1 MLKGKKIIIG
11 VTGSIAAYK
20 TAVLIRLLKKEQAE
34 VKVIMTKLAREFIT
48 PLTLATLSG
57 NAVMVDFF
65 NPENGEW
72 NNHVNLGLWADAYV
86 IAPATANTIGK
97 MAGGIA
103 DNLLLTTYLSAKCP
117 VFIAP
122 AMDKDMYNHKA
133 TRKNIQTL
141 QNTGNIILEAAT
153 GELAS
158 GLEGKGR
165 MEEPEKIVDELRTFF
180 KKDTLKKKLLEK
192 LSNKRILI
200 TAGPT
205 HENIDP
211 VRYISN
217 YSSGKMG
224 YALAE
229 ELAKL
234 GARVTLVSGPTNL
247 ILNHPNIEVIYV
259 ERADEMYKQ
268 SKSRFKNMDG
278 AILAAAVAD
287 YKPKK
292 VSGEKIKVTGK
303 EMILKLEPTV
313 DIALELGK
321 MKKDNQFLAG
331 FALESEN
338 ELENARSKLKK
349 KNFDFIVLNSLKDK
363 GAGFQYDTN
372 KISIIDKNNNLTNFK
387 LKLKKA
393 AAIDIINKIAEIIK
407 E

>member
-1 MLKGKKIIIG
+1 MLKGKKIILG

-20 TAVLIRLLKKEQAE
+20 AAVLIRLLIREKAE
-34 VKVIMTKLAREFIT
+34 VKVIMTRLAGEFIT

-57 NAVMVDFF
+57 NHVMVDFF

-72 NNHVNLGLWADAYV
+72 NNHVMLGLWADAFV
-86 IAPATANTIGK
+86 IAPATANTIAK

-117 VFIAP
+117 VFVAP
-122 AMDKDMYNHKA
+122 AMDKDMYSHK
-133 TRKNIQTL
+133 TTKRNLQTL
-141 QNTGNIILEAAT
+141 KDAGNIVLEAVT

-165 MEEPEKIVDELRTFF
+165 MEEPENIVNEL
-180 KKDTLKKKLLEK
+180 KKYFRKGALKKKLPERLN
-192 LSNKRILI
+192 NKKVLI

-205 HENIDP
+205 REKIDP

-229 ELAKL
+229 ELATL
-234 GARVTLVSGPTNL
+234 GAKVTLVSGPTEI
-247 ILNHPNIEVIYV
+247 ILNHPNIEIINVV
-259 ERADEMYKQ
+259 NADEMYKQ
-268 SKSRFKNMDG
+268 CRNRFKKMHG

-287 YKPKK
+287 YRPKK
-292 VSGEKIKVTGK
+292 ISGKKIRSSLK
-303 EMILKLEPTV
+303 ELALELEPTK
-313 DIALELGK
+313 DIAKELGRIK
-321 MKKDNQFLAG
+321 TRDQFLVG

-338 ELENARSKLKK
+338 ETEKARNKMRS

-363 GAGFQYDTN
+363 GAGFHYDTN
-372 KISIIDKNNNLTNFK
+372 KISIIDKNNKLTNFK
-387 LKLKKA
+387 LKSKKEVA
-393 AAIDIINKIAEIIK
+393 KDIISKIAEII
-407 E
+407 

>member
-1 MLKGKKIIIG
+1 MLKGKKIILGI
-11 VTGSIAAYK
+11 TGSIAAYK
-20 TAVLIRLLKKEQAE
+20 AAMLIRLLIKEQAE

-48 PLTLATLSG
+48 PLTMATLSG
-57 NAVMVDFF
+57 NRVMVDFF

-72 NNHVNLGLWADAYV
+72 NNHVKLGLWADAFV

-122 AMDKDMYNHKA
+122 AMDKNMYSHK
-133 TRKNIQTL
+133 TTKKNLQTL
-141 QNTGNIILEAAT
+141 QNTGNIILEAAI

-165 MEEPEKIVDELRTFF
+165 MEEPENIVNELKNYF
-180 KKDTLKKKLLEK
+180 KKSTLKKKLHDRLV
-192 LSNKRILI
+192 NKNILI

-205 HENIDP
+205 RENIDP

-224 YALAE
+224 FALAE
-229 ELAKL
+229 ELANL
-234 GARVTLVSGPTNL
+234 GAKVTLISGPTDL
-247 ILNHPNIEVIYV
+247 LLNHPNIKIINVV
-259 ERADEMYKQ
+259 DADEMYKQ
-268 SKSRFKNMDG
+268 SRIRFKNMHG

-292 VSGEKIKVTGK
+292 ASGKKIKGSGK
-303 EMILKLEPTV
+303 KLILELAPTI
-313 DIALELGK
+313 DIAQELGRIK
-321 MKKDNQFLAG
+321 NKSQFLAG

-338 ELENARSKLKK
+338 EIENARSKLKK
-349 KNFDFIVLNSLKDK
+349 KNFDFIVLNSVKDK

-372 KISIIDKNNNLTNFK
+372 KISIIDKNNKLTNFK
-387 LKLKKA
+387 LKSKKEVA
-393 AAIDIINKIAEIIK
+393 KDIINKIAEII
-407 E
+407 

>member
-20 TAVLIRLLKKEQAE
+20 TAVLIRLLGKEQAE

-72 NNHVNLGLWADAYV
+72 NNHVNLGLWADAFV

-97 MAGGIA
+97 MANGIA

-117 VFIAP
+117 VFVAP
-122 AMDKDMYNHKA
+122 AMDKDMYSHKA
-133 TRKNIQTL
+133 TKNNIQTL
-141 QNTGNIILEAAT
+141 HNTGNIILEAAT

-165 MEEPEKIVDELRTFF
+165 MEEPEKIVNELRNFF

-192 LSNKRILI
+192 LNNKRILI

-229 ELAKL
+229 ELANL
-234 GARVTLVSGPTNL
+234 GARVTLISGPTNL
-247 ILNHPNIEVIYV
+247 ILKHPNIEIIDV

-268 SKSRFKNMDG
+268 SISRFKNMHG

-292 VSGEKIKVTGK
+292 ASGKKIKGSGK
-303 EMILKLEPTV
+303 ELILELEPTI
-313 DIALELGK
+313 DIAQELGK
-321 MKKDNQFLAG
+321 MKKKNQFLAG

-349 KNFDFIVLNSLKDK
+349 KNFDFIVLNSLKNE

-372 KISIIDKNNNLTNFK
+372 KISIIDKNNNLINFK
-387 LKLKKA
+387 LKLKKD
-393 AAIDIINKIAEIIK
+393 AAIDIINKIAEII
-407 E
+407 

>member
-20 TAVLIRLLKKEQAE
+20 TAVLIRLLGKEQAE

-72 NNHVNLGLWADAYV
+72 NNHVNLGLWADAFV

-97 MAGGIA
+97 MANGIA

-117 VFIAP
+117 VFVAP
-122 AMDKDMYNHKA
+122 AMDKDMYSHKA
-133 TRKNIQTL
+133 TKKNIQTL

-165 MEEPEKIVDELRTFF
+165 MEEPEKIVNELRNFF

-192 LSNKRILI
+192 LNNKRILI

-229 ELAKL
+229 ELANL
-234 GARVTLVSGPTNL
+234 GARVTLISGPTNL
-247 ILNHPNIEVIYV
+247 ILKHPNIEIIDV

-268 SKSRFKNMDG
+268 SISRFKNMHG

-292 VSGEKIKVTGK
+292 ASGKKIKGSGK
-303 EMILKLEPTV
+303 ELILELEPTI
-313 DIALELGK
+313 DIAQELGK
-321 MKKDNQFLAG
+321 MKKKNQFLAG

-349 KNFDFIVLNSLKDK
+349 KNFDFIVLNSLKNE

-372 KISIIDKNNNLTNFK
+372 KISIIDKNNNLINFK
-387 LKLKKA
+387 LKLKKD
-393 AAIDIINKIAEIIK
+393 AAIDIINKIAEII
-407 E
+407 